1 MEKAAKIPSE
11 VLDVDH
17 RAGVDADPHLE
28 LHAVLR
34 QPLVD
39 VRHGELHGQPARDR
53 LGRVVVTGDGGS
65 ENDED
70 RVADEIVDGAL
81 VAAVA
86 GEAAAGSIS
95 PTIEST

>member
-1 MEKAAKIPSE
+1 MLITGLVLMPIPISSCTPSF
-11 VLDVDH
+11 VSRWLTSVV
-17 RAGVDADPHLE
+17 ASCMAS
-28 LHAVLR
+28 
-34 QPLVD
+34 
-39 VRHGELHGQPARDR
+39 QPARDR

-65 ENDED
+65 EDDED